1 MIFRYNAEPEK
12 SPKCTSEF
20 CFKSSSSAGKRHL
33 ETAHPRKYRSMF
45 GSEEQNTN
53 VITNYVYNKP
63 IEYSIETFKKAVVR
77 LFVMLNLPISA
88 AESPHFREFCSF
100 LRPRVAEFSAD
111 TATRVIHAEYNVY
124 FERLKKLLAEN
135 DSKISLTTDGWSS
148 KSLTPFSTLTGHW
161 LDKDFKLHSTI
172 LGFKMIVGEHT
183 GEKMCLSLAEWLV
196 DFGIL
201 HKFLAITTDNA
212 SNNEKMMEMVQEAA
226 KAQNFT
232 FNKQWQWIRYV
243 TRSYTHILPSQL
255 SSSLCQPVLPYRFA
269 WL

>member
-1 MIFRYNAEPEK
+1 MDPMQPTIATPEKTKSKEHQDTTAAKVKACFMKINPNKTDCFIFRCNAEPEK

-100 LRPRVAEFSAD
+100 LRPGVAEFSAD

-161 LDKDFKLHSTI
+161 LDKDFKDT
-172 LGFKMIVGEHT
+172 
-183 GEKMCLSLAEWLV
+183 
-196 DFGIL
+196 
-201 HKFLAITTDNA
+201 
-212 SNNEKMMEMVQEAA
+212 
-226 KAQNFT
+226 
-232 FNKQWQWIRYV
+232 
-243 TRSYTHILPSQL
+243 
-255 SSSLCQPVLPYRFA
+255 
-269 WL
+269 